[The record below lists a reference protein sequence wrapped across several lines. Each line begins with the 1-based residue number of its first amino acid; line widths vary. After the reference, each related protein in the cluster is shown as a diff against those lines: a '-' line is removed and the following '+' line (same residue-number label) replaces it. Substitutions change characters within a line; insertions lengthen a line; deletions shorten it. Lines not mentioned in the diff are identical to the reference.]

1 MFHQILKWGVLLTV
15 VLHLSGAHA
24 ADAPGTA
31 DHPLITRYPGS
42 EITWQDVTEFRNYKA
57 AIGAVTGYRQ
67 VDEWAEIA
75 GKVTRTNYVLE
86 GTRSYLEV
94 YENYKSALEKA
105 GFSMLAA
112 GHEPTRKGVGPGSR
126 QFLEVQYRENPVP
139 GGTSRITAGSATSGG
154 AGYLVAQLNRPE
166 GRVMVVLTA
175 AQYREDRVETL
186 VDIIEEQAMEEDL
199 VFVDAE
205 AMSKDIQSFGKVVL
219 YGIHFDHDKATI
231 KEESLP
237 AVAEIATLLKNEGD
251 LSVYVVGHTD
261 SAGSLDY
268 NLRLSQER
276 AASVVKTLLDDHGIA
291 ADRLDAH
298 GVGPLAPVA
307 ANSDDENK
315 ARNRRVELV
324 ER

>member
-1 MFHQILKWGVLLTV
+1 MFSTVSKWGIFLVACV
-15 VLHLSGAHA
+15 QVAGAWG

-42 EITWQDVTEFRNYKA
+42 EITWQDVTEFQNYQAPVGK
-57 AIGAVTGYRQ
+57 VTGYRH
-67 VDEWAEIA
+67 VDEWVEIS
-75 GKVTRTNYVLE
+75 GKITRTNYGLD
-86 GTRSYLEV
+86 GDRSYVEV

-112 GHEPTRKGVGPGSR
+112 GDAPSRKGDGPASL
-126 QFLEVQYRENPVP
+126 QFLEAFFRENPIP
-139 GGTSRITAGSATSGG
+139 GGVSRVTAGSATSGG
-154 AGYLVAQLNRPE
+154 AAYLAAQLNRPE
-166 GRVMVVLTA
+166 GRVMVVLTV

-186 VDIIEEQAMEEDL
+186 VDIIEEQAMEDDL

-237 AVAEIATLLKNEGD
+237 AVAEIATLLGNEPD

-276 AASVVKTLLDDHGIA
+276 AASVVKTLTEEHGIA
-291 ADRLDAH
+291 ADRLEAH
-298 GVGPLAPVA
+298 GVGPLVPVA